1 MFRLGLRIL
10 SIFASIILIT
20 SCGNGSTSASTKQ
33 RLATTV
39 ADGAILG
46 PELVNTDNWTITNS
60 TQLTYLNGVATF
72 INSDSGNFLYKDIGL
87 EINRK
92 YRVTYN
98 VTSIVKGN
106 IHVYLGGTL
115 PYSPLRKTVDSYSE
129 ILETVTGDNGYLAFV
144 SYLPLTANIENIS
157 VREIVPT
164 WLDYIWESPWLSS
177 VAIGDSIT
185 ADPESS
191 YVAQLNH
198 DFGYIEMD
206 NAGVPGDTLA
216 MMDARF
222 NSDVALLNPEI
233 VVIMGG
239 LNDIGSA
246 VVSPVSSMKTSFES
260 IIAKTLAI
268 PAMPVILGLTPF
280 GSATNPWFWTAE
292 RQGWHDEHRAYLK
305 AYAIANGYTFIDTFT
320 PLLDIDGV
328 SMKAGY
334 TDYFLHPNYNGH
346 KIIAEKIVAIVTDY
360 TKMPIATLSE

>member
-10 SIFASIILIT
+10 STFASIILIA
-20 SCGNGSTSASTKQ
+20 SCGNGSTSTSTKQ

-46 PELVNTDNWTITNS
+46 PELVTTDNWTITNS
-60 TQLTYLNGVATF
+60 SQLTYLNGVATF
-72 INSDSGNFLYKDIGL
+72 ANSDSGNFLFKDIGL
-87 EINRK
+87 KVNSK
-92 YRVTYN
+92 YQISYSVT
-98 VTSIVKGN
+98 TISKGN
-106 IHVYLGGTL
+106 IHAFLGGTL
-115 PYSPLRKTVDSYSE
+115 PYSPLRKTVDSYKE
-129 ILETVTGDNGYLAFV
+129 TLDTVTGDNGRIGFV
-144 SYLPLTANIENIS
+144 SYLLLTATIENIS
-157 VREIVPT
+157 VREIIPT
-164 WLDYIWESPWLSS
+164 WVDYLWESPWLSS

-185 ADPESS
+185 ADPDNS

-198 DFGYIEMD
+198 SLGYVEMK

-222 NSDVALLNPEI
+222 NFDVTLTNPEI

-239 LNDIGSA
+239 INDIGSA

-280 GSATNPWFWTAE
+280 GSATNPWLWTAE
-292 RQGWHDEHRAYLK
+292 RQGWHDEYRAYLK

-346 KIIAEKIVAIVTDY
+346 KIIAERIVAIVTDY
-360 TKMPIATLSE
+360 TKMPIAILSE